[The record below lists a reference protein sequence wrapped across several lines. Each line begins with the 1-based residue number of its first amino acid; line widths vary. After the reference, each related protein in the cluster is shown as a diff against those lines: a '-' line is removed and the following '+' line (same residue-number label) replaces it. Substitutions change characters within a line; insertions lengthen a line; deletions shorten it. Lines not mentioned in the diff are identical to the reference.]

1 LTPEDEEF
9 DSTLLVETLYGGPD
23 FLYYRGR
30 SPGILDYVGL
40 PLTIVSVLAV
50 ALILLAPH
58 TSADKKFLAVGV
70 ALTTTHWAF
79 WALAIAGLLYPL
91 YRIWDAADTSK
102 IRQHIFTSEGIQL
115 QRSNGASLVPWS
127 SLSRAVETPRGFLFY
142 QGTRLAAFVL
152 RRCLQGDAEISIIRK
167 FAGKY
172 IVNAKLLA

>member
-1 LTPEDEEF
+1 MPDDVEF
-9 DSTLLVETLYGGPD
+9 DDTLLVETLSGGPD

-58 TSADKKFLAVGV
+58 TGADKKFLAVGV

-79 WALAIAGLLYPL
+79 WALSIAGLLYPL
-91 YRIWDAADTSK
+91 YKIWDAADTSK

-115 QRSNGASLVPWS
+115 QRSDGASLVPWS
-127 SLSRAVETPRGFLFY
+127 SISRAVETPRGFLFY
-142 QGTRLAAFVL
+142 QGNLLAAFVP
-152 RRCLQGDAEISIIRK
+152 RRCLQGDAEINIIRK

-172 IVNAKLLA
+172 IANAKLLA